1 MSNLNY
7 LRLLRVFR
15 LFRLL
20 RLLRLLRVCLLRNV
34 RCFLW
39 RVRLPP
45 CCCCGTGV
53 PFSTHTLYSR
63 PCDVTLA
70 DIPLQLAFLVLV
82 LERTLGLGAL
92 PLGPGVGTV
101 VWVTAWLAAAWLAV
115 AAGLVEPAAAA
126 AGEPVAA
133 AAWLAGRLVLA
144 AGGLVLA
151 TAGAVALA
159 GTTLAAAGAAAG
171 AVVAEPVSALAAV
184 WTSVCNLLIA
194 ALIEL
199 FAELEDIF
207 VNSLAPVAL
216 EPAVL
221 NVLGWIATVFLSV
234 LYAKYLYLVLL
245 FLSLIL

>member
-7 LRLLRVFR
+7 LRLLRV
-15 LFRLL
+15 FRLL

-126 AGEPVAA
+126 AGAA
-133 AAWLAGRLVLA
+133 
-144 AGGLVLA
+144 
-151 TAGAVALA
+151 
-159 GTTLAAAGAAAG
+159 
-171 AVVAEPVSALAAV
+171 VAEPVSALAAV

>member
-1 MSNLNY
+1 M
-7 LRLLRVFR
+7 
-15 LFRLL
+15 
-20 RLLRLLRVCLLRNV
+20 
-34 RCFLW
+34 
-39 RVRLPP
+39 RLPP
-45 CCCCGTGV
+45 CCSGL
-53 PFSTHTLYSR
+53 PSPTHTLYRR
-63 PCDVTLA
+63 PFDVTLA

-82 LERTLGLGAL
+82 LEGTIDWEAL

-101 VWVTAWLAAAWLAV
+101 VWVAAAAAAAWLVLATTGALTTGV
-115 AAGLVEPAAAA
+115 LTTAAGAVEPT
-126 AGEPVAA
+126 AA
-133 AAWLAGRLVLA
+133 AAWLAGSLALVLVLA

-151 TAGAVALA
+151 TAGAAALALALA
-159 GTTLAAAGAAAG
+159 GTTMAVAGAA
-171 AVVAEPVSALAAV
+171 VAEPASALAAV